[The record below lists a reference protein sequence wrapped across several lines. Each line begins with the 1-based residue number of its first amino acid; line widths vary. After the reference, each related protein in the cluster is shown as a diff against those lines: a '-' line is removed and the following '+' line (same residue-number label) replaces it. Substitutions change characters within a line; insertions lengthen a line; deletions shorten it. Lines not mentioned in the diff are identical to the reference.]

1 MPVEIGRIL
10 RLVEHRE
17 RLVEHREEVFQQ
29 NPGAV
34 GAYFNRITDPVTSLT
49 RTFGDDDYAK

>member
-49 RTFGDDDYAK
+49 RL